1 MGRQDNNEAWTEE
14 TMKAYLKKAA
24 ESEEIPESLKPD
36 RMEAWLRENTEK
48 NRREAMDNKKK
59 EENNRRKSYRGWW
72 CGTAAVAAC
81 VAAVLFAAG
90 RSIDQDSAF
99 GPKEIS
105 KGTKTEDTAIEKVTA
120 DRGELKEGTTYQELY
135 QAFSEVWE
143 EQESMELVTDER
155 AMDTGGEESDVPSE
169 GKAGTEAV
177 TEDGAADTAFRENS
191 DEKMYGKTNQQEADV
206 DEADIIKNDGRYL
219 YQVIARNGKF
229 YVQIADTEGG
239 LKEAAEVGSFDNEIS
254 NIYVWKDRLVV
265 IENGWVSQGVSE
277 QEQGESGR
285 NFLDTIKE
293 AVTSLFDSEPE
304 EYYRET
310 AYSKIHVYDIKDR
323 TKPQEYHTFTV
334 KGNYRESRISDGYLY
349 FFTQCSAC
357 RPRLEQDYRAYVP
370 EVDGEPLSPDKIYLP
385 EETDTASYLVMVS
398 INMEKPDKF
407 TDTAAVVTAADKFYV
422 SPGNIY
428 VTDRN
433 YINYEEQG
441 PKSDSTGIYR
451 FSYRDG
457 KMKKEA
463 EGTVKGTLRDDMAMN
478 EYQGYLRLVTTVE
491 SQNVQEIKD
500 DVTGE
505 VLGYDGMDRMT
516 TNSLYVLDEKLD
528 VAGKIENLAKD
539 ELVYSAR
546 FMGDTGYFVTFRQTD
561 PLFSVDLSDPKQP
574 KVLGELKISGFS
586 EYLHFYREDLLLG
599 IGMEADENTGVTE
612 GLKLSMFDISNPA
625 DVKEQSRQNLSD
637 YHYAQALYEYKAV
650 LIDTEKNIFGF
661 QAEGYGEEMKNSY
674 LLYSYEDGAFKEVLS
689 IDCSNS
695 DMYSWRVRGTYIGD
709 CFYLMCANGRIE
721 GYSLTDKNK
730 ITELA
735 P

>member
-1 MGRQDNNEAWTEE
+1 
-14 TMKAYLKKAA
+14 
-24 ESEEIPESLKPD
+24 
-36 RMEAWLRENTEK
+36 
-48 NRREAMDNKKK
+48 
-59 EENNRRKSYRGWW
+59 
-72 CGTAAVAAC
+72 
-81 VAAVLFAAG
+81 
-90 RSIDQDSAF
+90 
-99 GPKEIS
+99 
-105 KGTKTEDTAIEKVTA
+105 
-120 DRGELKEGTTYQELY
+120 
-135 QAFSEVWE
+135 
-143 EQESMELVTDER
+143 
-155 AMDTGGEESDVPSE
+155 
-169 GKAGTEAV
+169 
-177 TEDGAADTAFRENS
+177 
-191 DEKMYGKTNQQEADV
+191 
-206 DEADIIKNDGRYL
+206 
-219 YQVIARNGKF
+219 
-229 YVQIADTEGG
+229 
-239 LKEAAEVGSFDNEIS
+239 
-254 NIYVWKDRLVV
+254 
-265 IENGWVSQGVSE
+265 
-277 QEQGESGR
+277 
-285 NFLDTIKE
+285 
-293 AVTSLFDSEPE
+293 
-304 EYYRET
+304 
-310 AYSKIHVYDIKDR
+310 
-323 TKPQEYHTFTV
+323 
-334 KGNYRESRISDGYLY
+334 
-349 FFTQCSAC
+349 
-357 RPRLEQDYRAYVP
+357 
-370 EVDGEPLSPDKIYLP
+370 
-385 EETDTASYLVMVS
+385 
-398 INMEKPDKF
+398 
-407 TDTAAVVTAADKFYV
+407 
-422 SPGNIY
+422 
-428 VTDRN
+428 
-433 YINYEEQG
+433 
-441 PKSDSTGIYR
+441 
-451 FSYRDG
+451 
-457 KMKKEA
+457 MKKEA

-505 VLGYDGMDRMT
+505 VLGYDGMDRIT

-689 IDCSNS
+689 IDCSDS